1 VVNKNNGDLTVMTA
15 TRNLIGCITPQ
26 DQKEPRCKDVHSLD
40 GISIE
45 GHVFLPSLMPCCG
58 LLALPFWA
66 KISGWLVNERQ
77 EEALITVTVTLF
89 DAAGNI
95 LADYS
100 DVIALES
107 GQKGAFDVK
116 LLDFQEVA
124 DTYSIAVSDR
134 ELS

>member
-1 VVNKNNGDLTVMTA
+1 MTA

-26 DQKEPRCKDVHSLD
+26 DQKEPRCTGMRSID

-45 GHVFLPSLMPCCG
+45 GQVFLLSLMPCCG

-66 KISGWLVNERQ
+66 KVSGWLLNERE

-89 DAAGNI
+89 DDKDNA

-100 DVIALES
+100 DTIAVES

-116 LLDFQEVA
+116 LLDHQEIA
-124 DTYSIAVSDR
+124 ETYSIATSDM

>member
-1 VVNKNNGDLTVMTA
+1 MTA
-15 TRNLIGCITPQ
+15 TKNLIGCITPQ
-26 DQKEPRCKDVHSLD
+26 DQKEPRCTDVRPID

-66 KISGWLVNERQ
+66 KISGWLVNERP
-77 EEALITVTVTLF
+77 EEAIVAVTVTLF
-89 DAAGNI
+89 DGRNNV

-100 DVIALES
+100 DAIAVES
-107 GQKGAFDVK
+107 GQKCTFDVK

-124 DTYSIAVSDR
+124 ETYSIAVSDM

>member
-1 VVNKNNGDLTVMTA
+1 MTV

-26 DQKEPRCKDVHSLD
+26 DQKEPRLKDMTGTD

-45 GHVFLPSLMPCCG
+45 GQVFLPSLMPCCG

-66 KISGWLVNERQ
+66 KISGWLVNERS
-77 EEALITVTVTLF
+77 EEALISVTVTLF
-89 DAAGNI
+89 DATDRV

-100 DVIALES
+100 DTIAVEA
-107 GQKGAFDVK
+107 GQKCSFDVK
-116 LLDFQEVA
+116 LLDFQEIA
-124 DTYSIAVSDR
+124 ETYSIAVSDM

>member
-1 VVNKNNGDLTVMTA
+1 MTA

-26 DQKEPRCKDVHSLD
+26 DQKEPRCTGMRSID

-45 GHVFLPSLMPCCG
+45 GQVFLPSLVPCCG

-66 KISGWLVNERQ
+66 KVSGWLLNERE

-89 DAAGNI
+89 DDKDNA

-100 DVIALES
+100 DTIAVES

-116 LLDFQEVA
+116 LLDHQEIA
-124 DTYSIAVSDR
+124 ETYSIATSDM

>member
-1 VVNKNNGDLTVMTA
+1 MTA

-26 DQKEPRCKDVHSLD
+26 DQKEPRCTGMRSID

-45 GHVFLPSLMPCCG
+45 GQVFLPSLMPCCG

-66 KISGWLVNERQ
+66 KVSGRLVNERE
-77 EEALITVTVTLF
+77 EEALLTVTVTLR
-89 DAAGNI
+89 DANGQA

-100 DVIALES
+100 DIIAVEA

-116 LLDFQEVA
+116 LLGFPETA
-124 DTYSIAVSDR
+124 ETYSIAVSDMDA
-134 ELS
+134 S

>member
-1 VVNKNNGDLTVMTA
+1 MTA

-26 DQKEPRCKDVHSLD
+26 DQKEPRCTGMRSID

-45 GHVFLPSLMPCCG
+45 GQVFLHSLMPCCG

-66 KISGWLVNERQ
+66 KVSGWLLNERE

-89 DAAGNI
+89 DDKDNA

-100 DVIALES
+100 DTIAVES

-116 LLDFQEVA
+116 LLDHQEIA
-124 DTYSIAVSDR
+124 ETYSIATSDM

>member
-1 VVNKNNGDLTVMTA
+1 MTA

-26 DQKEPRCKDVHSLD
+26 DQKEPRCTEMRSID

-45 GHVFLPSLMPCCG
+45 GQVFLPSLMPCCG

-66 KISGWLVNERQ
+66 KVSGWLINDRS
-77 EEALITVTVTLF
+77 EEALIAVTVTLF
-89 DAAGNI
+89 DAKDTV

-100 DVIALES
+100 DVIALEA

-124 DTYSIAVSDR
+124 ETYSIAVSDM
-134 ELS
+134 EV

>member
-1 VVNKNNGDLTVMTA
+1 MTA

-26 DQKEPRCKDVHSLD
+26 DQKEPRCTGMRSID

-45 GHVFLPSLMPCCG
+45 GQVFLPSLMPCCG

-66 KISGWLVNERQ
+66 KVSGWLLNERE

-89 DAAGNI
+89 DDKDNA

-100 DVIALES
+100 DTIAVES

-116 LLDFQEVA
+116 LLDHQEIA
-124 DTYSIAVSDR
+124 ETYSIATSDM